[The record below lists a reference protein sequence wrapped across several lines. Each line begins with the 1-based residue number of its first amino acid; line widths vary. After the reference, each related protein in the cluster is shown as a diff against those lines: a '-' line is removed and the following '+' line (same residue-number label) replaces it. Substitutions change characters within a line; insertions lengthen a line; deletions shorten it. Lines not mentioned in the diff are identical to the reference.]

1 MNRIFNLQP
10 AIGGRPGHW
19 LAGFGILRQRSGRSG
34 WFVCLLMVGMN
45 LALGTLAAM
54 AEDVVPLDY
63 QVKAAY
69 LVNFPK
75 YMDWPAGAF
84 ADTNS
89 PITVAILGDADVA
102 NEFAGMVEGG
112 KTIGGHPIVL
122 KRITKEEEISNNI
135 QVLFIATSER
145 PRIAAILEKVKGSS
159 ILTVGE
165 SDDFLEKGGIINLVH
180 RDRKIRL
187 QVNLSA
193 AGKAHLKIS
202 SRLLVVAEVVKDKP
216 ER

>member
-1 MNRIFNLQP
+1 MNCNFNLQP
-10 AIGGRPGHW
+10 SADGRPGRQLARFRAGRR
-19 LAGFGILRQRSGRSG
+19 LAGMTRLFIGLLAGGMILATGIP
-34 WFVCLLMVGMN
+34 
-45 LALGTLAAM
+45 AAM
-54 AEDVVPLDY
+54 AEDAAPLDY

-75 YMDWPAGAF
+75 YTDWPAGAF

-102 NEFAGMVEGG
+102 NEFANMVEGG
-112 KTIGGHPIVL
+112 KTIAGHPIVL
-122 KRITKEEEISNNI
+122 KRITKEEEISNNYQI
-135 QVLFIATSER
+135 LFIATSER
-145 PRIAAILEKVKGSS
+145 SRITAILEKVKGSS

-187 QVNLSA
+187 QVNLTA
-193 AGKAHLKIS
+193 AGEAHLKIS
-202 SRLLVVAEVVKDKP
+202 SRLLVVAEVVKGKP
-216 ER
+216 E

>member
-1 MNRIFNLQP
+1 MNCLFILQP
-10 AIGGRPGHW
+10 ATDGRTGHRLVW
-19 LAGFGILRQRSGRSG
+19 LKALRRLAGMTSLSIR
-34 WFVCLLMVGMN
+34 LLAGGAS
-45 LALGTLAAM
+45 LAAGAPAAM
-54 AEDVVPLDY
+54 AEGASPLDY

-84 ADTNS
+84 TDTNS

-102 NEFAGMVEGG
+102 NEFANMVEGG
-112 KTIGGHPIVL
+112 KAVGGHPIVL
-122 KRITKEEEISNNI
+122 KRITKEEEISNDI

-145 PRIAAILEKVKGSS
+145 SRVTAILEKVKDSS

-187 QVNLSA
+187 QVNLNA

-216 ER
+216 E

>member
-1 MNRIFNLQP
+1 MSRISNLQP
-10 AIGGRPGHW
+10 ATDGHPGHRSARFRVLRHPAGMIRLFAW
-19 LAGFGILRQRSGRSG
+19 LLAVGIG
-34 WFVCLLMVGMN
+34 
-45 LALGTLAAM
+45 LAAGALAVM
-54 AEDVVPLDY
+54 AEDGAPLEY

-102 NEFAGMVEGG
+102 NEFAGMIEGG
-112 KTIGGHPIVL
+112 KTVGGHPIVL
-122 KRITKEEEISNNI
+122 KRITKEEEISSDY

-145 PRIAAILEKVKGSS
+145 SRIAAILEKVKGSS

-187 QVNLSA
+187 QVNLTA

-202 SRLLVVAEVVKDKP
+202 SRLLVVAEVVKGKP
-216 ER
+216 E

>member
-1 MNRIFNLQP
+1 MNRIFILQP
-10 AIGGRPGHW
+10 ATDGRPGRQW
-19 LAGFGILRQRSGRSG
+19 AGFRAWRRLAGMTRLFITFLAGELIL
-34 WFVCLLMVGMN
+34 
-45 LALGTLAAM
+45 ATGTPAAM
-54 AEDVVPLDY
+54 AENAAPLDY

-75 YMDWPAGAF
+75 YLDWPAGAF

-102 NEFAGMVEGG
+102 NEFANMIQGG

-122 KRITKEEEISNNI
+122 QRITKEEEIRNDF

-145 PRIAAILEKVKGSS
+145 SRIAAILEKVKGSS

-187 QVNLSA
+187 KVNLPA
-193 AGKAHLKIS
+193 AEKAHLKIS
-202 SRLLVVAEVVKDKP
+202 SRLLVVAEVMKDKP
-216 ER
+216 E